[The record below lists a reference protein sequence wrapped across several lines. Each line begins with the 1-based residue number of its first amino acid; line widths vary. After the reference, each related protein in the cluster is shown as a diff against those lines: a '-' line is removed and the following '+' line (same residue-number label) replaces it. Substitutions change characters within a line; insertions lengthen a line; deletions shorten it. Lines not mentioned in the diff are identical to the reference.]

1 MGRTVTGRGRIT
13 KLYTCNKMCW
23 FKIGLEINPTKP
35 GKTSLRAEPKMPL
48 KPYEGGKKKKKN
60 PQGKKKKKN
69 PQHYFS
75 QVNRCHL
82 KMASESFWSNMCT
95 AIFHLMLLK
104 QWKIE
109 KKLEEVPSSDWFFFS
124 KNQFITKLCCASEAV
139 GTWLCNKV
147 WNMLLYACKHLHAH
161 THRYWSQVIFSECL
175 TQQSFSWGKLFI
187 SLRW

>member
-75 QVNRCHL
+75 QANRCHL

-109 KKLEEVPSSDWFFFS
+109 KKLEEVPSSDWFFFQKINLS
-124 KNQFITKLCCASEAV
+124 QSCVVLQRQWEPGFAIRFGICFCMHVNTCMHI
-139 GTWLCNKV
+139 
-147 WNMLLYACKHLHAH
+147 H
-161 THRYWSQVIFSECL
+161 TDIDL
-175 TQQSFSWGKLFI
+175 KLF
-187 SLRW
+187 LVNV